1 MALQDLLQRLCNV
14 TFQTIRTLS
23 EDVSDWNRVRL
34 QSHVGSWLEPR
45 KRLVYWFLK
54 IALSD
59 VLITG
64 LGKNNQGIVDAIKP
78 KLKFDQTGVGH
89 NR

>member
-1 MALQDLLQRLCNV
+1 MVER
-14 TFQTIRTLS
+14 
-23 EDVSDWNRVRL
+23 
-34 QSHVGSWLEPR
+34 
-45 KRLVYWFLK
+45 FLK
-54 IALSD
+54 RALSD